1 MNQEWTKNDWQRHQE
16 KVILEEYMEHI
27 AIQNREMRDEK
38 GTISRFGRA
47 LQTGERAGE
56 ARV

>member
-1 MNQEWTKNDWQRHQE
+1 MTQELTENDWQRHQE

-27 AIQNREMRDEK
+27 AIQSREMRDEK
-38 GTISRFGRA
+38 GTVSRFDRA
-47 LQTGERAGE
+47 LQTREREGE